1 MIPATRRSTS
11 LPVSARGSAARFPA
25 SSVSFPCKGP
35 AHAFRL
41 FSSLSPVSCSASVV
55 PPSCPMASSS
65 PFSPP
70 RPSSLFSSPSSP
82 SACSPLS
89 ASFSASSAPPFSS
102 AGVGRIRCLKV
113 SCGDRQQ
120 EAEPSLSCSAE
131 EKKATNRRKLE
142 CLRALQSAG
151 AEREAE
157 ADRGRTSWRGVS
169 QKTWKEKRATLLS
182 SRGTAAVSLEE
193 EDSTNGA
200 RGDPEERERCSV
212 VCGERRQNGGEKL
225 RRTQGVSTGESVRQ
239 TRCRRG
245 LPFGPQTNRSF
256 VVLLSCLLFLVGEV
270 REFRAPS
277 LQLMESSTDVF
288 FFKIASAEAHTAN
301 PRDSSNSRRR
311 SPRTSRSASQA
322 SSDSSSSS
330 RSSAD
335 SSSSSP
341 HSPASSASSA
351 STSYH
356 SSPSSSRRASSSS
369 SSSLSSSSSSSSPEE
384 VNGLRGRARV
394 WTRRGGL
401 SSRLREFLS
410 DASALRSQ
418 EPAADAFAEA
428 RARARLFSQFA
439 RSRRQTLEALEGKS
453 RRGEWR
459 RQRTGVMAS
468 ETRESLRARD
478 VNSLPEREKKAL
490 KSALLAAQLTRRRMQ
505 SIQSERSLY
514 SLVRPL
520 LDESDA
526 AGVYTA
532 NECVAVR
539 YADYPKEF
547 PGYDVSTESCR
558 CPDGWLPCA
567 EADAVARMSAWEPV
581 IWEENADEGCTSE
594 RGEVML
600 EHMNFYSCPQRKF
613 VEYTGPTDATIRDE
627 QCKRVAF
634 VLCRAATS
642 SCITGP
648 WSEWTS
654 CSVPCGEGY
663 QYRWRIP
670 VTGASSATDK
680 GAVTRRSS
688 REACAPYHMEER
700 RRCNLGACPETITR
714 TTCFWTTVQLD
725 RAEGAFDEDHGS
737 CKCGTGDEALDRE
750 EGAMVPC
757 TPEEAV
763 ASMDNWKSHF
773 RQHCY
778 TSLGLRRRS
787 NLALRFHSYGHVVRL
802 GLRDLWRLDC
812 TGGWSK
818 FNIFEGKMFC
828 GVGAKMLC
836 RPVADT
842 AQVPFSIE
850 QHDAKSDAVARISLL
865 LDRQRRVEE
874 ASPLAFAEDSL
885 VSSEGSA
892 SHLWIS
898 LLAGAV
904 AAVVFLVCLTKRAA
918 VRAFLRSRVSTARA
932 GGETVSGKVWT
943 RGSRNAGSRAFSAQA
958 VREAVEE
965 RVHAFVAF
973 ARSQTTAVI
982 LATEEWMET
991 AAERE
996 VTQEMQGMSTA
1007 SLRLLQREC
1016 EEREN
1021 ARKSCP
1027 EEKKGLLEG
1036 EQDAPALLVFP
1047 ALKTAANRAVCV
1059 ARSTLCLESRT
1070 FSGAQRSAQRLWGKV
1085 RSIFLAPRKE
1095 KRDEDL
1101 FSGEEG
1107 ERGER
1112 QRSQRGVPVAFAS
1125 SFSCQKAE
1133 RRRARRAR
1141 REGDSGEGGECGE
1154 ARKANSGV
1162 AGTPE
1167 ALTEMDRDD
1176 SFVLSAVEEKLL
1188 FPRGKR
1194 NTQEKLARINKAA
1207 RTAAVSAV
1215 TPESFGSM

>member
-1 MIPATRRSTS
+1 MMPATRRSAS
-11 LPVSARGSAARFPA
+11 LLVSARGSAARFPA
-25 SSVSFPCKGP
+25 SSVSFLHKG
-35 AHAFRL
+35 AAGVSRR
-41 FSSLSPVSCSASVV
+41 FSASLSPFSCSAFVS
-55 PPSCPMASSS
+55 PSCPMASSS

-70 RPSSLFSSPSSP
+70 HFSSLVSSPSSP
-82 SACSPLS
+82 SAGFPR
-89 ASFSASSAPPFSS
+89 SASSSASSFPPCSS
-102 AGVGRIRCLKV
+102 AGVPKV
-113 SCGDRQQ
+113 SCLKLSCGERQQ
-120 EAEPSLSCSAE
+120 EGEPSLPRSAE
-131 EKKATNRRKLE
+131 ERKATNRRELE
-142 CLRALQSAG
+142 CLRALQSAV

-157 ADRGRTSWRGVS
+157 ADGGWTTWRGVS
-169 QKTWKEKRATLLS
+169 QRTWKQKRPALLS
-182 SRGTAAVSLEE
+182 SRITAAMSLEE
-193 EDSTNGA
+193 EDSTSGP
-200 RGDPEERERCSV
+200 RGDEEERERRSG
-212 VCGERRQNGGEKL
+212 VCGERGQNGGEKL
-225 RRTQGVSTGESVRQ
+225 GRVQGVSTGDSESR
-239 TRCRRG
+239 TRCCRG
-245 LPFGPQTNRSF
+245 LHFSPQTNRFF
-256 VVLLSCLLFLVGEV
+256 VVLLSCLLFFLVGEV
-270 REFRAPS
+270 QEVCPPS
-277 LQLMESSTDVF
+277 LQRMESSTDFF

-301 PRDSSNSRRR
+301 PGDSSKSRRR
-311 SPRTSRSASQA
+311 SPRSSRFTSKA

-335 SSSSSP
+335 SSSSSR
-341 HSPASSASSA
+341 SSADSS
-351 STSYH
+351 
-356 SSPSSSRRASSSS
+356 SSSRSSADSSSSHPSSSS
-369 SSSLSSSSSSSSPEE
+369 SSPLSSSPDSSPEE

-418 EPAADAFAEA
+418 ESAADAVEEA
-428 RARARLFSQFA
+428 RARVRLLSRFA
-439 RSRRQTLEALEGKS
+439 RSRRQTLEALGGKS
-453 RRGEWR
+453 RRSEWR
-459 RQRTGVMAS
+459 RKRTGMMAS
-468 ETRESLRARD
+468 EARESHRGRD
-478 VNSLPEREKKAL
+478 LNTLADREKKAL
-490 KSALLAAQLTRRRMQ
+490 KSALLAAQLSRRRMQ

-547 PGYDVSTESCR
+547 PGYDISTESCR

-567 EADAVARMSAWEPV
+567 ESDAVARMSAWEPV

-600 EHMNFYSCPQRKF
+600 EHMNFYSCPQRTF
-613 VEYTGPTDATIRDE
+613 VEYTGPRDATIRDK

-670 VTGASSATDK
+670 VTGASSSTDK
-680 GAVTRRSS
+680 GAVTQRSS

-700 RRCNLGACPETITR
+700 RKCNLGACPEKITK
-714 TTCFWTTVQLD
+714 TTCFWTTVQVD
-725 RAEGAFDEDHGS
+725 RAEGAFDEDQGS
-737 CKCGTGDEALDRE
+737 CKCGTGDDAIDRE

-802 GLRDLWRLDC
+802 GLRDLWHLDC

-818 FNIFEGKMFC
+818 FNIFEAKMFC
-828 GVGAKMLC
+828 GVGAKILC
-836 RPVADT
+836 RSRTDS
-842 AQVPFSIE
+842 AQVPFSME
-850 QHDAKSDAVARISLL
+850 QHNAESDAVTRISMLL
-865 LDRQRRVEE
+865 KRQRRVEE
-874 ASPLAFAEDSL
+874 ASPQAFAEESL
-885 VSSEGSA
+885 LLSEGGV

-898 LLAGAV
+898 LFAGAV

-918 VRAFLRSRVSTARA
+918 VGTFLRSRVSTATA
-932 GGETVSGKVWT
+932 GGETVSAKGST
-943 RGSRNAGSRAFSAQA
+943 RGSRNAGRRVFSAQA

-982 LATEEWMET
+982 LATEKWMET

-996 VTQEMQGMSTA
+996 VTQEMQGVSTA
-1007 SLRLLQREC
+1007 SLRLLERDCKER
-1016 EEREN
+1016 EERDS

-1027 EEKKGLLEG
+1027 QEAKGLLEG
-1036 EQDAPALLVFP
+1036 EEDVPALLVFP
-1047 ALKTAANRAVCV
+1047 ALKTATDRVVRV
-1059 ARSTLCLESRT
+1059 ARSTLSLETRS

-1085 RSIFLAPRKE
+1085 RSIFLARGKE

-1101 FSGEEG
+1101 FYGEEG
-1107 ERGER
+1107 ERGR
-1112 QRSQRGVPVAFAS
+1112 IQRGGPAAFVS
-1125 SFSCQKAE
+1125 SLACQKVE
-1133 RRRARRAR
+1133 RRRARRGR
-1141 REGDSGEGGECGE
+1141 REGDSGEGGDCGE

-1162 AGTPE
+1162 AGRLDS
-1167 ALTEMDRDD
+1167 LTEMERDD